1 MLQKF
6 EIFDLNWH
14 PTVNERFQDYCKNIP
29 CNLSTYMDSKFF
41 YPSVSNIV
49 GLPNIGGY
57 SHNDFLKLAMHIS
70 LKHKS
75 YISLSIVDQYDKKI
89 EKYISSEKVIC
100 MKVHPRFLDLDIF
113 SFDWSFVSDI
123 CYRKKIALGICTY
136 VSPFSLNK
144 LQKTKFAKIIDQIL
158 YHNLKVILFHSFGD
172 DFKWFHKKY
181 AQEKNIL
188 FDTSFSIMRCKT
200 ETLDY
205 YCEALRN
212 GFSNLCFGSDFPDYS
227 LDDHLPVIQYM
238 KKRITQNQLENF
250 LSKNALNFV
259 NGVKL

>member
-89 EKYISSEKVIC
+89 EKYISSEK
-100 MKVHPRFLDLDIF
+100 
-113 SFDWSFVSDI
+113 
-123 CYRKKIALGICTY
+123 
-136 VSPFSLNK
+136 
-144 LQKTKFAKIIDQIL
+144 
-158 YHNLKVILFHSFGD
+158 
-172 DFKWFHKKY
+172 
-181 AQEKNIL
+181 
-188 FDTSFSIMRCKT
+188 
-200 ETLDY
+200 
-205 YCEALRN
+205 
-212 GFSNLCFGSDFPDYS
+212 
-227 LDDHLPVIQYM
+227 
-238 KKRITQNQLENF
+238 
-250 LSKNALNFV
+250 
-259 NGVKL
+259 